1 MKLQLK
7 TLAICVGLMFSA
19 TTHAVDAVPAQQAQG
34 QQPQQPQ
41 QPQQQAQ
48 GQQPQQQQQ
57 QQPQQQGDYVGQA
70 PPNTI
75 DLGSVQSFGTSFPP
89 PLNYNKSKEE
99 VVAEA
104 LGMALTPQQVKNLK
118 DLFLRQEREK
128 ASPYS
133 YTARPIVRSIPVDLS
148 PAAQP
153 PVVRMSY
160 GMQTSIVFSDL
171 SGNPWEIERVS
182 FNHNLFSDD
191 APAPQQ
197 SSDQGGQ
204 PNNQQPQTIQGTNIL
219 SIEPLTATSYGN
231 VTVTLKGLHT
241 PVIFILST
249 GQNEVDMRVDARLSG
264 RSPTPVNS
272 ALRSN
277 LNGISSGVMANI
289 DSQTLMFLDG
299 TPPLDA
305 ERVRTSDPSVEAWLY
320 NGQYIVRSRDT
331 VLYPSYKTTARST
344 SGTGIFIY
352 PDPINQVTISRNGQ
366 PATIYLNN

>member
-1 MKLQLK
+1 MVTAMKLK
-7 TLAICVGLMFSA
+7 TLAICTSLLFGVQTFA
-19 TTHAVDAVPAQQAQG
+19 ADAQQ
-34 QQPQQPQ
+34 
-41 QPQQQAQ
+41 QQQQ
-48 GQQPQQQQQ
+48 QQQQQPQQQQQ
-57 QQPQQQGDYVGQA
+57 QQPQQQPQQQQPQQQQGGGDYIGQA
-70 PPNTI
+70 PPNTL
-75 DLGSVQSFGTSFPP
+75 DLGMVQSFGTSFPP
-89 PLNYNKSKEE
+89 PMSTTKSKEE

-128 ASPYS
+128 STPYS

-153 PVVRMSY
+153 PIVRMSY
-160 GMQTSIVFSDL
+160 GMQSSIVFSDL

-182 FNHNLFSDD
+182 FNQNLFSDD
-191 APAPQQ
+191 APASQSGEQAAQNGQSPQ
-197 SSDQGGQ
+197 
-204 PNNQQPQTIQGTNIL
+204 NTIQGTNIL
-219 SIEPLTATSYGN
+219 SLEPLTATSYGN

-264 RSPTPVNS
+264 RSPTPINS

-277 LNGISSGVMANI
+277 LNGISSGIMANI

-299 TPPLDA
+299 TPPADA
-305 ERVRTSDPSVEAWLY
+305 ERVRTSDPTVEAWLY

-331 VLYPSYKTTARST
+331 VLFPSYRTTARST